1 MPFKLGPME
10 IIIILV
16 IVLVIFGVGK
26 LPQIGSA
33 LGKTMKAF
41 KTGQTG
47 RGRGRRKAPSQN
59 PQKNSQENTRSLG
72 RQALA

>member
-1 MPFKLGPME
+1 MPFKLGPLE
-10 IIIILV
+10 IILILV

-41 KTGQTG
+41 KTGQADDEEEEVKP
-47 RGRGRRKAPSQN
+47 RPRPRKKAAKKPA
-59 PQKNSQENTRSLG
+59 E
-72 RQALA
+72 A

>member
-1 MPFKLGPME
+1 MPFKLGPLE
-10 IIIILV
+10 IVIILV

-41 KTGQTG
+41 KTGQADDEEEEVKPRPRT
-47 RGRGRRKAPSQN
+47 RKKAAKTTS
-59 PQKNSQENTRSLG
+59 EV
-72 RQALA
+72 

>member
-1 MPFKLGPME
+1 MPFKLGPLE
-10 IIIILV
+10 IILILV

-41 KTGQTG
+41 KTGQADDEEEEVKP
-47 RGRGRRKAPSQN
+47 RSKARKKAAKRPA
-59 PQKNSQENTRSLG
+59 E
-72 RQALA
+72 A

>member
-1 MPFKLGPME
+1 MPFKLGPLE
-10 IIIILV
+10 IVIILV

-41 KTGQTG
+41 KTGQADEEEEEVKPRPRT
-47 RGRGRRKAPSQN
+47 RKKAAKTTS
-59 PQKNSQENTRSLG
+59 EV
-72 RQALA
+72 